1 MILPSFNIIHFLVA
15 IFIIGPF
22 ILKLPAVKG
31 AIGECIV
38 HLFGKL
44 LLDKKTYHLIRDVTF
59 PTEDGTTQIDH
70 IIVSKYGI
78 FVVETKNYAGWIFGD
93 EFSPQWT
100 QTIYKKKSRFQN
112 PLRQNFKHV
121 KTLCSILNLEEEK
134 IFSVIVFVGGSEFKT
149 PMPENVTKGIGYI
162 GFIKSKQYEVFTDTE
177 AVDIIAKIENFRL
190 ERGFSTNHQH
200 RANLKN
206 RFQGSQEVSIRE
218 STPIRNSRLGKFD
231 VWKVFA
237 ISCAVIGI
245 VFFSLQVIKSINKS
259 IDSHPNI
266 SKSQISKST
275 GDSPRSTEL
284 RKPQYKGEN
293 KEKSSSFSDIDI
305 QRAKERTLAE
315 RAPSPIG
322 VNEDLYEIELLSGKK
337 IYAKNA
343 RVEDGKVIFLADI
356 GQEVGINMNDV
367 QAVRQL
373 SRR

>member
-22 ILKLPAVKG
+22 LLKLPAVKG

-100 QTIYKKKSRFQN
+100 QTIYKRKSRFQN

-121 KTLCSILNLEEEK
+121 KTLCSVLNLEQEK
-134 IFSVIVFVGGSEFKT
+134 FFSVIVFVGGSEFKT

-162 GFIKSKQYEVFTDTE
+162 GFIKSKQSEIFTDTE
-177 AVDIIAKIENFRL
+177 VADIIAGIEKYRL

-206 RFQGSQEVSIRE
+206 RFQGSQEVSARE
-218 STPIRNSRLGKFD
+218 SRNQRFGKID
-231 VWKVFA
+231 VWKVFT
-237 ISCAVIGI
+237 ISCAVVGV
-245 VFFSLQVIKSINKS
+245 VFVSLQVIHSIKKS
-259 IDSHPNI
+259 IDGHPNI
-266 SKSQISKST
+266 SKSQISIST
-275 GDSPRSTEL
+275 GHSPGSTEL
-284 RKPQYKGEN
+284 RKPPYKGEN
-293 KEKSSSFSDIDI
+293 KEKSSSFSDINI
-305 QRAKERTLAE
+305 QRAKERNFAE

-322 VNEDLYEIELLSGKK
+322 INEDFYEIELLSGKK
-337 IYAKNA
+337 IYGKNA
-343 RVEDGKVIFLADI
+343 RVEDGKVVFLADI

-367 QAVRQL
+367 LAVRQL